1 MVNSTQV
8 LVKELF
14 KKETDPSVFMNK
26 TILIKALGIE
36 GKIIGTFG
44 KSGKQKVE
52 LK

>member
-1 MVNSTQV
+1 MSSTQV
-8 LVKELF
+8 LVKDLF
-14 KKETDPSVFMNK
+14 KKETSPEVFMNK
-26 TILIKALGIE
+26 TVLLKALNIE